1 MKLWVFLLLLFVFV
15 PSETLWAQSDAA
27 PPLPSRGDALI
38 GAPGSSSIGLFHPAT
53 YVLRSNLQLELHPLV
68 FLVAPHATVK
78 VEHIAAGAWHLS
90 GQYGLA
96 MPWLAEKLLQG
107 YLFPAYLRGQGHI
120 GFVLVPSVGGL
131 LSHVTDARVITA
143 KLDLSVGVPLSHSD
157 LRPLEAPAPLE
168 MLFAPVLN
176 KYRARAGVLWDG
188 SLSARWR
195 MRAYADAFVHG
206 VDEGRAAQLQLLDH
220 LTLRAGLGVDVAATK
235 CLRVALGIVGWNS
248 YQFAVNDDGGRVRST
263 DWLPVI
269 DLIWN
274 RP

>member
-1 MKLWVFLLLLFVFV
+1 MKLRVLSLALFVFV
-15 PSETLWAQSDAA
+15 PMKKLWAQSEFAQ
-27 PPLPSRGDALI
+27 PMPSRGDALM
-38 GAPGSSSIGLFHPAT
+38 GTPGTSSVGVFNPAT
-53 YVLRSNLQLELHPLV
+53 FVLRTNTQLELHPLV
-68 FLVAPHATVK
+68 FFVAPHATVK
-78 VEHIAAGAWHLS
+78 VKHVAAGAWHLS

-107 YLFPAYLRGQGHI
+107 YFFPAYLRGEGRL
-120 GFVLVPSVGGL
+120 GVVLVPSIGAL

-176 KYRARAGVLWDG
+176 KYRARAGVLWDA
-188 SLSARWR
+188 SLSPRWR

-206 VDEGRAAQLQLLDH
+206 VDEDRHAHLSDH
-220 LTLRAGLGVDVAATK
+220 LTLRAGLGVDLAATRR
-235 CLRVALGIVGWNS
+235 LRVAVGIVGWNS
-248 YQFAVNDDGGRVRST
+248 YQFAVNEDGQRVRST
-263 DWLPVI
+263 DILPVV
-269 DLIWN
+269 DLIWR